1 MCIGLRKRCINSK
14 WICMFHRLPHST
26 FSLKRVSCALYVA
39 MWKKTRFR
47 EYSRCGRTDGSIAKE
62 PFIWITRIK
71 LCIFLVLMLGMPLWL
86 FKTAYGSVHF
96 IFTLT
101 SSKYIQEKHV
111 LCASLK
117 TIWLVVARAFKLA
130 SIYFAPFQIWI
141 RVKMS
146 TRFRHRHHCHKPT

>member
-1 MCIGLRKRCINSK
+1 MHWAEKTVHHFEMN
-14 WICMFHRLPHST
+14 
-26 FSLKRVSCALYVA
+26 LYVSSA
-39 MWKKTRFR
+39 SSFNIFVETCKLCNVCCHVEKTRFR

-62 PFIWITRIK
+62 PFIWITKIK

-101 SSKYIQEKHV
+101 SSKYIQEKHA

-117 TIWLVVARAFKLA
+117 IVWLVVARAFKLA
-130 SIYFAPFQIWI
+130 SIYFAPF
-141 RVKMS
+141 
-146 TRFRHRHHCHKPT
+146 